1 MLNPRRVVE
10 IGGNRMAQ
18 YGIIRIQKFKKEA
31 ITGIQKHNQREG
43 KESKNKDIDSDRTI
57 LNYDLVNE
65 EKIKYH
71 EKIKEMTD
79 A

>member
-1 MLNPRRVVE
+1 
-10 IGGNRMAQ
+10 MAQ
-18 YGIIRIQKFKKEA
+18 YGIIRIQKLK
-31 ITGIQKHNQREG
+31 QKRSNYRHTETQSKRR

-79 A
+79 AHP